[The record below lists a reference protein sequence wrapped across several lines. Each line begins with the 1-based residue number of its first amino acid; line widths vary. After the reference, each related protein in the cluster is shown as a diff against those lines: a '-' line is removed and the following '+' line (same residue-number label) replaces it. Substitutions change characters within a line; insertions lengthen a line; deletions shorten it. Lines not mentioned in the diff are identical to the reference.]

1 MRKLK
6 IIQIHSE
13 ELNKPVNALS
23 VDGEIFDWGMD
34 PEEFN
39 RTKNLM
45 LHHRE
50 LKESV
55 ILSLANHF
63 TECFSEFIE
72 REITL
77 EELNQAIKKGE
88 IL

>member
-1 MRKLK
+1 MKKL
-6 IIQIHSE
+6 QVLSDYSE
-13 ELNKPVNALS
+13 EFKRDIKYLS

>member
-1 MRKLK
+1 MRKLE

-13 ELNKPVNALS
+13 ELNKSVNALS
-23 VDGEIFDWGMD
+23 IDGDLFDWGMD
-34 PEEFN
+34 PEEFQH
-39 RTKNLM
+39 TKKLM
-45 LHHRE
+45 KHHRE

-63 TECFSEFIE
+63 TECFSEFIG

-77 EELNQAIKKGE
+77 EELNEAIKKGE